1 MRYKAALNRRNRSL
15 RQFPTTRAR
24 VRAIIE
30 LINARIGR
38 TEEEAS
44 ARICELFLAFPH
56 FWCSSEEDM
65 KLRGRLHVLTY
76 ALTGEENSAI
86 TLADAIIRDQAGL
99 PQREMDDD
107 PVFDEYRTS
116 HGRTYAE
123 GGTVFTVV
131 GPCPAAS
138 FRHALVMNTKDSSLK
153 IVRWASIKDRLSRT
167 PNPQEGIITHDD

>member
-1 MRYKAALNRRNRSL
+1 L

-24 VRAIIE
+24 TRAIID
-30 LINARIGR
+30 LINARLGR

-56 FWCSSEEDM
+56 FWCAAEEDVQ
-65 KLRGRLHVLTY
+65 LRGRLNVLTY
-76 ALTGEENSAI
+76 ALTGEENTAI

-116 HGRTYAE
+116 SGKTYAE

-131 GPCPAAS
+131 GPCPAAG
-138 FRHALVMNTKDSSLK
+138 FRHAVVMSTKDSSLK
-153 IVRWASIKDRLSRT
+153 IVCWASIKDRLSGA
-167 PNPQEGIITHDD
+167 PNPKEGISTHDN